1 VPLCFPKLHVLF
13 SASVIE
19 TLNLECAVR
28 PQGNIDAAMPEV
40 AVAIPIN
47 LSERTLARIAL
58 YRNVLHVPPGPS
70 TKNTRLLLF
79 NT

>member
-1 VPLCFPKLHVLF
+1 MPSCFEKVHVLF
-13 SASVIE
+13 SLSVMG

-28 PQGNIDAAMPEV
+28 PPGNIDAAMPDV

-47 LSERTLARIAL
+47 PSECTLARIAL
-58 YRNVLHVPPGPS
+58 YRNVFHVPPGPS
-70 TKNTRLLLF
+70 TKNTRLLLL